1 MHSAFANGVRL
12 EYEIRGAGSSVSLI
26 HLSLCADSF
35 ATLMDQPAL
44 AGYQLIRHHRRGYA
58 GSSQTAGP
66 VAIADQ
72 AADLAGLLDSLG
84 VRRAH
89 IVGHS
94 YGGLVA
100 LQLAVDRPDLVESLA
115 LMESALRVRSGGP
128 ASQELSKH
136 MTAAMQRYRE
146 GDRAGAVDC
155 WLTAVFAPGYRQL
168 LDHHFPGS
176 WEQAIKDADTFFSIE
191 VPELQRWQF
200 GRAEAA
206 RINVP
211 VLSMVGS
218 ESDPAFFEMEQL
230 LRGLLPQLE
239 TARMPGLNHLLC
251 MRKPEPVAKTLANF
265 FAKHSR
271 IQMGPDGRKT
281 P

>member
-1 MHSAFANGVRL
+1 MRSAATNGVKL
-12 EYEIRGAGSSVSLI
+12 EYETRGVGKPVALV
-26 HLSLCADSF
+26 HLSLCAESF

-44 AGYQLIRHHRRGYA
+44 ASYQLIRYHRRGYA

-72 AADLAGLLDSLG
+72 AADLAGLLDSLR
-84 VRRAH
+84 VRCAH
-89 IVGHS
+89 VVGHS

-100 LQLAVDRPDLVESLA
+100 LQLALDRPDLVDSLA
-115 LMESALRVRSGGP
+115 LMESALRGRSGGP

-136 MTAAMQRYRE
+136 MAAAIQSYSQ
-146 GDRAGAVDC
+146 GDRAGAVDR

-168 LDHHFPGS
+168 LDHLFPGS
-176 WEQAIKDADTFFSIE
+176 WEQDANMFFGIE

-200 GRAEAA
+200 GTAEAA

-218 ESDPAFFEMEQL
+218 ESDPAFFEMEEL

-239 TARMPGLNHLLC
+239 TVRMPGLNHLLC
-251 MRKPEPVAKTLANF
+251 MRKPRPVAETLAQF
-265 FAKHSR
+265 FAKHSPTQ
-271 IQMGPDGRKT
+271 I
-281 P
+281 

>member
-1 MHSAFANGVRL
+1 
-12 EYEIRGAGSSVSLI
+12 
-26 HLSLCADSF
+26 
-35 ATLMDQPAL
+35 
-44 AGYQLIRHHRRGYA
+44 
-58 GSSQTAGP
+58 
-66 VAIADQ
+66 
-72 AADLAGLLDSLG
+72 
-84 VRRAH
+84 
-89 IVGHS
+89 
-94 YGGLVA
+94 
-100 LQLAVDRPDLVESLA
+100 
-115 LMESALRVRSGGP
+115 
-128 ASQELSKH
+128 
-136 MTAAMQRYRE
+136 
-146 GDRAGAVDC
+146 
-155 WLTAVFAPGYRQL
+155 
-168 LDHHFPGS
+168 
-176 WEQAIKDADTFFSIE
+176 
-191 VPELQRWQF
+191 LQRWQF

-251 MRKPEPVAKTLANF
+251 MRKPEPVAKTLADF